1 MRVYI
6 TAHPHPHTHINTHT
20 PQGDLYKAIEHYH
33 KALGLRP
40 EDTLT
45 TDLLTMAV
53 NGLEAAEA
61 SAMAAADDISVPLDM
76 SVIHEGGDDME

>member
-1 MRVYI
+1 MPTRVYPPEY
-6 TAHPHPHTHINTHT
+6 TTSPPA
-20 PQGDLYKAIEHYH
+20 QGDLYKAIEHYH

-76 SVIHEGGDDME
+76 SVIHEGDDME